1 MLEWLTEG
9 AVARALIA
17 SPTLYI
23 FANAAHV
30 FSIGL
35 LVGSI
40 VPLDLRIIGFF
51 RNTPLAVIG
60 PFLSRTAMVGV
71 VLSIATG
78 VTLFTVNAV
87 EYADNPAFLTKIG
100 LFAIAIVNATAL
112 HARSSWITTLETETA
127 PVSVKFAAGLSIIVW
142 LSALVAGRW
151 IGFI

>member
-51 RNTPLAVIG
+51 RNTPLAVVG
-60 PFLSRTAMVGV
+60 PFLSRTAMIGA
-71 VLSIATG
+71 VLAIITG
-78 VTLFTVNAV
+78 TILFTVNAV
-87 EYADNPAFLTKIG
+87 EYAENPAFLIKIG
-100 LFAIAIVNATAL
+100 LLTIGIINATAL
-112 HARSSWITTLETETA
+112 HARSSWMTALETEPA
-127 PVSVKFAAGLSIIVW
+127 RVSVKFAAGLSIIVW